1 MNKRIPTDRFP
12 KDSDDHTRRYSLM
25 QRMNYYLKT
34 FEKRFNRIPTFEDIY
49 QKSLELLPDVKH
61 FKSEYII
68 MLEVYVECRRS
79 DVGIYRLADELQ
91 RKMFPDVEVK
101 FCLVS
106 DLDVGYIDIQ
116 DEHYEI
122 HTPFSWFTLLHEFI
136 HIMLTEAEFND
147 DEQMGYV
154 IPSGVYYFYK
164 YYGDR
169 INDGFI
175 QTRL

>member
-1 MNKRIPTDRFP
+1 M
-12 KDSDDHTRRYSLM
+12 
-25 QRMNYYLKT
+25 
-34 FEKRFNRIPTFEDIY
+34 
-49 QKSLELLPDVKH
+49 
-61 FKSEYII
+61 
-68 MLEVYVECRRS
+68 
-79 DVGIYRLADELQ
+79 
-91 RKMFPDVEVK
+91 MFPDVEVK
-101 FCLVS
+101 FCLVP

-136 HIMLTEAEFND
+136 HIMLTEAEFDD

-169 INDGFI
+169 INDSFI
-175 QTRL
+175 QTHL